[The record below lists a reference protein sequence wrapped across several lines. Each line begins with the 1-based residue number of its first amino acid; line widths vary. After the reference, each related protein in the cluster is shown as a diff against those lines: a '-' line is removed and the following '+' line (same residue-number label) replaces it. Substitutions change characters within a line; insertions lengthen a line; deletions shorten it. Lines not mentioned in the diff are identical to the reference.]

1 MLTDGDTAPGFSLP
15 GVPADRSEGIE
26 QYDLGELRKAG
37 PVLLNFYLFDFNT
50 ACTDHVCSIHDLAW
64 FDLDASLSVVG
75 ISTDSGFSHRAFAS
89 AEGIDVPLLSDS
101 DGSVAAAYGVLYDEF
116 RGHREVAKRA
126 VFLIR
131 PDGTVA
137 YAWHTDDPGEQP
149 DFDAVKR
156 AVESL
161 RAADSE

>member
-1 MLTDGDTAPGFSLP
+1 MLENGVQAPEFTLPSTDPDGGTIGQVTLSDILADG
-15 GVPADRSEGIE
+15 PA
-26 QYDLGELRKAG
+26 L
-37 PVLLNFYLFDFNT
+37 VNFYVFDFHP
-50 ACTDHVCSIHDLAW
+50 ACTENVCDLHDLAW

-75 ISTDSGFSHRAFAS
+75 ISTDSVFSHRAFAS
-89 AEGIDVPLLSDS
+89 AEEIDVPLLSDS

-137 YAWHTDDPGEQP
+137 YTWHTDDPGEQP

>member
-1 MLTDGDTAPGFSLP
+1 MLENGVQAPEFTLPSTDPDDGTIDRVSLSDHLAD
-15 GVPADRSEGIE
+15 GPA
-26 QYDLGELRKAG
+26 L
-37 PVLLNFYLFDFNT
+37 VNFYVFDFHP
-50 ACTDHVCSIHDLAW
+50 ACTENVCDLHDLAW

-75 ISTDSGFSHRAFAS
+75 VSTDSVFSHRAFAG
-89 AEGIDVPLLSDS
+89 AEGLDVPLLSDS
-101 DGSVAAAYGVLYDEF
+101 DGSAASAYGVLYDEF
-116 RGHREVAKRA
+116 QGHGAVAKRA

-131 PDGTVA
+131 SDGTVA
-137 YAWHTDDPGEQP
+137 YAWHTDAPGEQP